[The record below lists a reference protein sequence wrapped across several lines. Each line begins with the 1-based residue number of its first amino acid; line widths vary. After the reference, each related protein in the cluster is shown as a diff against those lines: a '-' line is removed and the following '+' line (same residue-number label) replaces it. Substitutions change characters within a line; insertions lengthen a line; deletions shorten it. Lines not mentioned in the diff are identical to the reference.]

1 MGRIAFTWVGEWDE
15 GGLLNM
21 SAHMSNRKVLVLGL
35 VLALGI
41 GAGLLLLWWHGY
53 VGSPETQLLR
63 AAHAG
68 NWNRFVKVLPKCP
81 DVNVRDRYGRTP
93 LILACY
99 QAYASVVEALIEHG
113 ADVNL
118 VDGNGLS
125 TPLHRAAYAGNT
137 EVAEVLIKE
146 GADVDV
152 RDGALRT
159 PLAVACASY
168 QRTDPRVLS
177 VLLEAGSDPNVRD
190 RDGWA
195 PLHLLLMNVTPPR
208 LEEVRMLLQFGA
220 DPAARNPHPVY
231 RDSSPFGRPPTP
243 FGKTPYEIAMNG
255 GSVEIA
261 KMLQAAMETTPK
273 KGDDPDPLEMAPL
286 SGETLGR

>member
-1 MGRIAFTWVGEWDE
+1 MTNEE
-15 GGLLNM
+15 
-21 SAHMSNRKVLVLGL
+21 VLVLGL

-99 QAYASVVEALIEHG
+99 QADASVVKALIQQG

-118 VDGNGLS
+118 ADGNGLS
-125 TPLHRAAYAGNT
+125 TPLHRAAYAGNA

-146 GADVDV
+146 GADVDG

-159 PLAVACASY
+159 PLAGACASY

-177 VLLEAGSDPNVRD
+177 VLLQAGSDPNVPD

-208 LEEVRMLLQFGA
+208 LAEVRMLLQFDA
-220 DPAARNPHPVY
+220 DPAVRNPHPVC

-243 FGKTPYEIAMNG
+243 FGETPYEIAMNG
-255 GSVEIA
+255 GYMEIA
-261 KMLQAAMETTPK
+261 KMLQAAMETTPD
-273 KGDDPDPLEMAPL
+273 KGDDPHPLEMG
-286 SGETLGR
+286 STEGQQKGR

>member
-1 MGRIAFTWVGEWDE
+1 MREWDE
-15 GGLLNM
+15 NGLVNM
-21 SAHMSNRKVLVLGL
+21 GTHMSNGKGLALGL
-35 VLALGI
+35 VLALSI

-99 QAYASVVEALIEHG
+99 QADASIVKALIQHG

-118 VDGNGLS
+118 ADGNGLS
-125 TPLHRAAYAGNT
+125 TPLHRAAYAGNA

-168 QRTDPRVLS
+168 HRRDPRVLS

-243 FGKTPYEIAMNG
+243 FGKTPYEIATNG
-255 GSVEIA
+255 GSAEIA
-261 KMLQAAMETTPK
+261 KMLRAAMETPPVK
-273 KGDDPDPLEMAPL
+273 AGDPDPLEMGTPE
-286 SGETLGR
+286 GQQKGR